1 MKQFKTKIK
10 KDFITLV
17 NSAVASLDTS
27 TKVSSYSARSLHGFM
42 TKGAKEIINE
52 SFSKDFG
59 QYNYKPIG
67 AIYNPSLSQEFT
79 FSFDQESSKKRKK
92 GRPQKLANIDS
103 AEVYKKYLEI
113 RSDMSKVVK
122 ELKILRREN
131 LKKQLLREKIPEISV
146 KHQIPNRIYEQEINR
161 IKPYTTYSLSMF
173 LTMKYFGI
181 EKTLLSNS
189 ITQAK
194 KIQLLR
200 IKR

>member
-1 MKQFKTKIK
+1 MGDFKTKIK
-10 KDFITLV
+10 KDLNTLV
-17 NSAVASLDTS
+17 NSAVASLDTP
-27 TKVSSYSARSLHGFM
+27 TKVSSYSAHSLYGFM

-67 AIYNPSLSQEFT
+67 AIHNPSLSQEFT
-79 FSFDQESSKKRKK
+79 SSFDQESSKKRKK
-92 GRPQKLANIDS
+92 GRPQKLPNIDS
-103 AEVYKKYLEI
+103 VEVYKKYLEI
-113 RSDMSKVVK
+113 KSDMSKVVK

-131 LKKQLLREKIPEISV
+131 LKKQLLREKIAEISV

-161 IKPYTTYSLSMF
+161 IKPHTTYSLSMF

-194 KIQLLR
+194 KI
-200 IKR
+200 

>member
-1 MKQFKTKIK
+1 MGDFKTKIK
-10 KDFITLV
+10 KDLNTLV
-17 NSAVASLDTS
+17 NSAVASLDTP
-27 TKVSSYSARSLHGFM
+27 TKVSSHSAHSLHGFM

-52 SFSKDFG
+52 NFSKNLG

-67 AIYNPSLSQEFT
+67 AIHNPSLSQEFT

-92 GRPQKLANIDS
+92 GRPQKLANINNV
-103 AEVYKKYLEI
+103 EVYKKYLEI